1 MIAVFWLTGLFSIA
15 IAVLVIMV
23 ARGGIH
29 EATAAI
35 LFTGGMLQIAMA
47 VLIQTVR
54 DKV

>member
-1 MIAVFWLTGLFSIA
+1 MIAVLWLTGLFSIVVG
-15 IAVLVIMV
+15 VLVMMV

-35 LFTGGMLQIAMA
+35 LFTGGMLQIGMA

-54 DKV
+54 DKA